1 MLAIETEFIE
11 DVETNSMPVASLIM
25 QVEDLKDD
33 LDLDVTY
40 KATNEDSIR
49 TEMQNEIQTWLSS
62 HITDLQEALREVC
75 ENEHSYHYT
84 PPGFHVDETAV
95 DLAVFQQLSE
105 KFELVVV
112 QMTGTFDTFVKTIN
126 TKIDTIKEKKKE
138 EINLRRIAAER
149 SLTMATGAF
158 GDGIEYVRES
168 VELKA
173 SIDMTGIQ
181 EASTDAREIIAF
193 QLEQKRNN
201 LWRSIS
207 YLAKKLY
214 ADERADYNNKIK
226 SQILS
231 KFKEFKQVILDATTE
246 LHESQSE
253 KWLDYQTAMADY
265 YKFYDKKIIGAKQS
279 LFDVAQQLL
288 MKKLKTLLIEEDENT
303 GGKLDEYEMKVFKQ
317 LHQNRDIMTA
327 LYNNAIQ
334 SIDKIQDRYLTTPL
348 IEILNGHKEEAD
360 YEFDYREDTFLD
372 EFVLVREWF
381 TTFLEDE
388 LDAFE
393 EHVVE
398 QAVVVDDRIQKEKQL
413 LVQKTS

>member
-112 QMTGTFDTFVKTIN
+112 QMVGTFDTFVKSIN
-126 TKIDTIKEKKKE
+126 NKIDTIKEKKKE

-334 SIDKIQDRYLTTPL
+334 SIDKI
-348 IEILNGHKEEAD
+348 
-360 YEFDYREDTFLD
+360 
-372 EFVLVREWF
+372 
-381 TTFLEDE
+381 
-388 LDAFE
+388 
-393 EHVVE
+393 
-398 QAVVVDDRIQKEKQL
+398 
-413 LVQKTS
+413 